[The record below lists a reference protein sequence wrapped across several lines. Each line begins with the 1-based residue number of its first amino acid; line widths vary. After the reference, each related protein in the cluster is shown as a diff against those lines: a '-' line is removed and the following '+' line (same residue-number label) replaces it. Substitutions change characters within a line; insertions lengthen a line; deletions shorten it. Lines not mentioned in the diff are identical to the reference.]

1 MSDIEAEAAKLDS
14 ALDETL
20 FEIMEDDAT
29 PQATFDAADR
39 LLKQRLNDKLKAAI
53 GNFQAGA
60 LKLVD
65 LVDKLEGVT
74 VGLGN
79 QVPHAGAKAA
89 LSKVRKQASDLLRQV
104 HDAQGMRTTH
114 STTQEAEAPHP
125 DEQMLPP
132 LPVPPGE
139 QPPPL
144 TPLNQTGQILDA
156 PAPIDSTRYEE
167 LADEYMRFFAGADF
181 KNADITSIVARNAE
195 MCLRFKPR
203 YQKVGDPL
211 GIPWWFIAGI
221 HMLESSFNFD
231 THLHNGDLLTA
242 RTFRVPANRPTK
254 WNPPNDWEAS
264 AQDALS
270 GHGLSAQKDWSLPRA
285 LYRWEAYNGFGYRS
299 RNVASPYLWSMSTI
313 YRAGKFVGDGVFNAT
328 AVSQQCGAASVL
340 KFLQQKGHLALT
352 LDRMSEGEPAPPPAL
367 IEAVK
372 EATLGGRTTIDAVLP
387 ADATF
392 EQFLKDNLPGLTHF
406 KASEFL
412 MMGGGGD
419 NSLPPRELWPNV
431 VPLAKVLDALRTK
444 LGSAMVLTS
453 VYRNEAH
460 NAAVGGVQGSQH
472 SRFCAADFQA
482 ATGNPQQWATALRQ
496 MREGNMFQG
505 GIGLYKSF
513 VHIDTRGWNADW
525 TG

>member
-20 FEIMEDDAT
+20 FQIMED
-29 PQATFDAADR
+29 FDAPQPTRDAAAR

-53 GNFQAGA
+53 ANFQTGA

-65 LVDKLEGVT
+65 LVDQLERAA

-89 LSKVRKQASDLLRQV
+89 LSKVRNQASELLRQV

-132 LPVPPGE
+132 LPVPVGE

-144 TPLNQTGQILDA
+144 TPLNQTGQILNA
-156 PAPIDSTRYEE
+156 PTPIDSTRYEE
-167 LADEYMRFFAGADF
+167 LADEYMRFFAGADL
-181 KNADITSIVARNAE
+181 KNADATSIVARNAE
-195 MCLRFKPR
+195 MCLRFKSR
-203 YQKVGDPL
+203 YERVGAPL

-231 THLHNGDLLTA
+231 THLHNGDLLTS
-242 RTFRVPANRPTK
+242 RTFRVPASRPAK
-254 WNPPNDWEAS
+254 WNPPNDWESS

-270 GHGLSAQKDWSLPRA
+270 GHGLGGQKDWSLPRA

-299 RNVASPYLWSMSTI
+299 RDIASPYLWSMSTI

-340 KFLQQKGHLALT
+340 KLLHQKGHVALT
-352 LDRMSEGEPAPPPAL
+352 LDRMSEGEPAPPPA
-367 IEAVK
+367 IVDAVK
-372 EATLGGRTTIDAVLP
+372 QAAAEGRTTIDAVLP
-387 ADATF
+387 ANESF
-392 EQFLKDNLPGLTHF
+392 EQFLMANAPGLVHF

-412 MMGGGGD
+412 MMGGGED
-419 NSLPPRELWPNV
+419 NALPPRELWPNV
-431 VPLAKVLDALRTK
+431 VPLAQVLDALRIK
-444 LGSAMVLTS
+444 LGGAIVLTS

-460 NAAVGGVQGSQH
+460 NVAVGGVTGSQH
-472 SRFCAADFQA
+472 GRFCAADFQA
-482 ATGNPQQWATALRQ
+482 ATGSPQQWAAMLRQ
-496 MREGNMFQG
+496 MRESNMFQG
-505 GIGLYKSF
+505 GIGLYKNF
-513 VHIDTRGWNADW
+513 VHVDTRGWNADW
-525 TG
+525 TE